1 MGLRQKVSAVYA
13 NMTFNDLDSQPLIWW
28 ISPAIEFFG
37 ELKNTI
43 YAYALEAVRSQ
54 NSSSRSLDTAKK
66 NPGWNSVCSR
76 AHFTGD
82 TFKKEL
88 KTNRPLRPWAEAAE
102 CEIVYG
108 SLIIEKSPVNKKRF
122 GFYGACHRG
131 DTVGGHQKKDIWC
144 YLSLHNVTHAKG
156 SMNMLWWLSVTEVTR
171 VLLTC

>member
-102 CEIVYG
+102 CEIVQYMARWLLK
-108 SLIIEKSPVNKKRF
+108 SLRWTKSASVSMELVIEETRWEVIRRKTSDAIYPSIMWR
-122 GFYGACHRG
+122 
-131 DTVGGHQKKDIWC
+131 
-144 YLSLHNVTHAKG
+144 
-156 SMNMLWWLSVTEVTR
+156 MLKAAW
-171 VLLTC
+171 TCCDGWV